1 MTSLSNQLSFIDDP
15 ISDENED
22 VEIIDGKGEDMD
34 IPPFP
39 IVRCSEKQARDS
51 YESLQAYDFT
61 NLIAS
66 E

>member
-51 YESLQAYDFT
+51 YESLQTYDFT